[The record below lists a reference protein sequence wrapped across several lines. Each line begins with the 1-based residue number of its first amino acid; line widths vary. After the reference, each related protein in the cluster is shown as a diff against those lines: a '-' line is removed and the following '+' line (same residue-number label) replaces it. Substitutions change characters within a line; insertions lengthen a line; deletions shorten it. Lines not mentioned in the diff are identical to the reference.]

1 LHLLREVEEDADD
14 DVNKEEER
22 NKEVDCDM
30 MMMMMMMMLIL
41 RELSFFFRF
50 AFFSLDFCV
59 KYIFFLFRCVVAR
72 DLPIP
77 RRERGLE
84 RGFQFLSSESLAHR
98 ARFFS
103 SARRVT
109 PSQDFENSNFFFD
122 LSLCSLF
129 SSKKKKEKKR
139 KRKNHTEEEEERAL
153 SRRARGVKAAVVNL
167 FFHVF
172 FCVCVCVCVCG
183 CVCIIYI

>member
-1 LHLLREVEEDADD
+1 MHLLREVEEDADD

-50 AFFSLDFCV
+50 AFFSLDFYV
-59 KYIFFLFRCVVAR
+59 KYILFLFRCVVAR
-72 DLPIP
+72 DLP
-77 RRERGLE
+77 RRERSREACKLPV
-84 RGFQFLSSESLAHR
+84 LSSESCTCGC
-98 ARFFS
+98 RFFS
-103 SARRVT
+103 ARHVRDKNQKRIF
-109 PSQDFENSNFFFD
+109 SIS
-122 LSLCSLF
+122 LSLLSLA
-129 SSKKKKEKKR
+129 SSKK

-153 SRRARGVKAAVVNL
+153 SRRARGVKAAFVNL

-172 FCVCVCVCVCG
+172 FCARAR
-183 CVCIIYI
+183 VCIYI